1 MNAENLDAIKRS
13 KWQRAWR
20 AFVALQSETVSKDIE
35 WVEGLRAAFGIAL
48 PAAVGLLANHLVW
61 GILCS
66 FATLWILMCDVG
78 GAYRQ
83 KAINL
88 IASGIVIL
96 CAYIFG
102 GWMILSIPNYIIGM
116 FLWVSAAALIG
127 VAGNAAAQA
136 GMVSS
141 TIVVTSVVLFVPSE
155 FWIRLLLCATGFGW
169 ALLLSLALWP
179 LAPYTPILQALSAS
193 FTRLSEL
200 SAVFWS
206 GAARPGRSPDNLAF
220 AMAYD
225 GVMTSLER
233 SRSIWG
239 AFRARRAGP
248 TVRSMRLLALIEQLD
263 DVARTLVTLRE
274 ELNILGREKWFDEFR
289 EYFNELTDSLSRLS
303 RQVAEA
309 VAVAGQVVDPT
320 HLQETFQGLE
330 SAITAKSQ
338 KVALFQRR
346 EIYRTAKHLIE
357 QASSLAEIISELN
370 SGHRR
375 FHEPPEARFG
385 PRPKTFDPLAEIR
398 NNISFRSSS
407 FRHALRLG
415 LASGIG
421 GLLAASEHL
430 VRGYWIPMTVV
441 IVLKPNFGGTLQRS
455 VQRITGTVLGAL
467 LGALLVLTS
476 PEPWLLWAV
485 LPVLVFA
492 TFALRN
498 FNYTLFS
505 LALTP
510 TVLLMLDIAH
520 PITVTD
526 SFLRI
531 LHTVIG
537 SVLALLSG
545 YLLFP
550 MWESRRL
557 PLHLAEALRA
567 ESTFVRAL
575 RDAILGKKERPI
587 SEFRRDAAVA
597 VSNASTA
604 GQRLL
609 SEPADR
615 RGDVEASLAAVN
627 YCRRI
632 LHALAAIS
640 DYRTRKSVQLESK
653 EMAGFFQAL
662 AQALEDLANSLV
674 ERTEPKRLAEL
685 PLFLEQLENAFPP
698 ASGDVQNPPE
708 SFAGTTPNSVTRA
721 SLFYHLKNA
730 VDLTVAT
737 REVILRLLRSR
748 RTVKSNR
755 CLDGDGGLG

>member
-1 MNAENLDAIKRS
+1 MMNAENLDAIKPS

-20 AFVALQSETVSKDIE
+20 AFVALQSETISKDIE

-48 PAAVGLLANHLVW
+48 PAAIGLLANHLVW

-83 KAINL
+83 KAVNL
-88 IASGIVIL
+88 TASAVVLL

-102 GWMILSIPNYIIGM
+102 GWMILSVPNYIIGM

-136 GMVSS
+136 GTVSS

-155 FWIRLLLCATGFGW
+155 FWIRLLLCTTGFGW

-179 LAPYTPILQALSAS
+179 LAPYTPILQPLSAS
-193 FTRLSEL
+193 FTKLSEL

-206 GAARPGRSPDNLAF
+206 GAATPGKSPNNLAF
-220 AMAYD
+220 AVAYD

-263 DVARTLVTLRE
+263 DIARTLVTLRE
-274 ELNILGREKWFDEFR
+274 EMNVLGREKWFDEFR
-289 EYFNELTDSLSRLS
+289 QQFIELTNSLSQLS
-303 RQVAEA
+303 RKVAEA
-309 VAVAGQVVDPT
+309 VAVAGHVVDST
-320 HLQETFQGLE
+320 QLEETFQSLE
-330 SAITAKSQ
+330 RAITVKSQ
-338 KVALFQRR
+338 EATLFQRR
-346 EIYRTAKHLIE
+346 EIYRTTKHLIE
-357 QASSLAEIISELN
+357 QASSLAEITSELN
-370 SGHRR
+370 SGHQS
-375 FHEPPEARFG
+375 FHEAPEARFG
-385 PRPKTFDPLAEIR
+385 PRPQRFDPLVEIR

-415 LASGIG
+415 LVSSIG
-421 GLLAASEHL
+421 ALLAAFEHL

-455 VQRITGTVLGAL
+455 VQRITGTILGAL
-467 LGALLVLTS
+467 LGALLVLAS

-526 SFLRI
+526 SFLRV

-537 SVLALLSG
+537 SILALLSG

-567 ESTFVRAL
+567 EATFVRAL
-575 RDAILGKKERPI
+575 LDAILGKIERPM

-615 RGDVEASLAAVN
+615 RGDVETSLAAVN

-640 DYRTRKSVQLESK
+640 DYLTRQSVQLESE
-653 EMAGFFQAL
+653 EMTGFFQAL
-662 AQALEDLANSLV
+662 AQALEDLARSLV
-674 ERTEPKRLAEL
+674 ERTDPRRLAEL
-685 PLFLEQLENAFPP
+685 PLLLEQLENAFPP
-698 ASGDVQNPPE
+698 ASGDAQNQPE
-708 SFAGTTPNSVTRA
+708 IFAGTTPNSVTRT

-730 VDLTVAT
+730 ADLTVAA
-737 REVILRLLRSR
+737 REVISRLLRSPAHR
-748 RTVKSNR
+748 
-755 CLDGDGGLG
+755 

>member
-1 MNAENLDAIKRS
+1 MKVENSGEVSGS
-13 KWQRAWR
+13 KWERAWR
-20 AFVALQSETVSKDIE
+20 AFLAMQSETISKEIE
-35 WVEGLRAAFGIAL
+35 WVEGFRAAFGIAL
-48 PAAVGLLANHLVW
+48 PAALGLLGNHLVW

-66 FATLWILMCDVG
+66 FATLWVLMCDVG

-83 KAINL
+83 KAVNL
-88 IASGIVIL
+88 VTSGLVIL
-96 CAYIFG
+96 LAYVFG
-102 GWMILSIPNYIIGM
+102 GWMILSVPNYLIGM

-127 VAGNAAAQA
+127 IAGNAAAQA

-155 FWIRLLLCATGFGW
+155 FWIRLLLCTTGFGW

-179 LAPYTPILQALSAS
+179 LAPYAPILQALSAS
-193 FTRLSEL
+193 FGRLADL
-200 SAVFWS
+200 SASFWS
-206 GAARPGRSPDNLAF
+206 GAAEPERSPSNLEF
-220 AMAYD
+220 AIAYD
-225 GVMTSLER
+225 SVMTSLER

-239 AFRARRAGP
+239 SFRARRAGP
-248 TVRSMRLLALIEQLD
+248 TVRSMRLLALIEALD

-274 ELNILGREKWFDEFR
+274 ELNLVGREKWFDEFR
-289 EYFNELTDSLSRLS
+289 GPFTELTNALSHLIREI
-303 RQVAEA
+303 AEA
-309 VAVAGQVVDPT
+309 VALAGRGVDPAP
-320 HLQETFQGLE
+320 LQNAFQGLE
-330 SAITAKSQ
+330 TLITAKS
-338 KVALFQRR
+338 KRENLFQRT
-346 EIYRTAKHLIE
+346 EIHRTTKHLIE
-357 QASSLAEIISELN
+357 QAAALAETVSELN
-370 SGHRR
+370 ASHQR
-375 FHEPPEARFG
+375 FREPPEARFG
-385 PRPKTFDPLAEIR
+385 PRPKTYDPLVEIR

-415 LASGIG
+415 TVSAIG
-421 GLLAASEHL
+421 GLLAAGEHL

-441 IVLKPNFGGTLQRS
+441 IVLKPNFGGTLQRC

-467 LGALLVLTS
+467 IGALLVLAS
-476 PEPWLLWAV
+476 PEPWVLWGI

-520 PITVTD
+520 PITVAD

-531 LHTVIG
+531 LHTIIG

-550 MWESRRL
+550 LWESRRF
-557 PLHLAEALRA
+557 PLHIAEALRSEA
-567 ESTFVRAL
+567 ALVGAL
-575 RDAILGKKERPI
+575 REALLGTQERPI

-627 YCRRI
+627 NCRRI

-640 DYRTRKSVQLESK
+640 DYPARNSVQLKSDELI
-653 EMAGFFQAL
+653 GFYQAL
-662 AQALEDLANSLV
+662 AQALDELANSLANG
-674 ERTEPKRLAEL
+674 TEPQRLTDL
-685 PLFLEQLENAFPP
+685 SILLERLENMMP
-698 ASGDVQNPPE
+698 AVFSEMQNAPG
-708 SFAGTTPNSVTRA
+708 SRQSSVTGA

-730 VDLTVAT
+730 VDLTMAT
-737 REVILRLLRSR
+737 REVIARLLRS
-748 RTVKSNR
+748 TVTRAK
-755 CLDGDGGLG
+755 G